1 MNEVIDSK
9 KDQINELRRELTLK
23 RDQQVAL
30 NEAKMELERNNVQCR
45 DKNIELHEHIE
56 GLEEKIAL
64 SKQ

>member
-9 KDQINELRRELTLK
+9 KDQVNELRRELTLK

-30 NEAKMELERNNVQCR
+30 NETKIQLERNNAQYR

-56 GLEEKIAL
+56 SLEEKIATY
-64 SKQ
+64 KQ